1 MHNTGRTAGCLIRF
15 CWRDAPTKMP
25 HDYTARVI
33 PTGCWRSVFMPV
45 DHGVAEAIDAFGNSR
60 NKAGIS

>member
-1 MHNTGRTAGCLIRF
+1 
-15 CWRDAPTKMP
+15 MP

-45 DHGVAEAIDAFGNSR
+45 DQGVAEAIDAFGNSR